1 MSQRL
6 VILGGGES
14 GVGAGILALQQG
26 FDVFLSDY
34 GKIKDKFKKELIE
47 NNIPFEEEQHTEDQI
62 LNADIIIKSPG
73 ISEKVPI
80 VKKIA
85 EKGIPILSEIEF
97 ASRYTDAFIIAIS
110 GSNGKTT
117 TTLLTYEILK
127 NAGLNV
133 QVAGNVGNSF
143 AREVAKNGRDYY
155 VLEVSSFQLDN
166 CYDFHPNIAI
176 LLNITPDHL
185 DRYNY
190 EFDLYARSKYRL
202 VQNLT
207 DEDYFIYCS
216 DDNTLNHYN
225 QELAKG
231 TLLPFSITKTDNQ
244 TAYLENNQIK
254 ININQNQFN
263 MSIYELALQGKHN
276 IYNSMVAAITGNVL
290 KIRKDSVRESL
301 MHFKGVEHRLEYVIK
316 VHGIQFIN
324 DSKATNINSTWYALE
339 SVKRP
344 IIWIAG
350 GTDKGNDYEQLKHL
364 VKEKVKALVC
374 LGVDNS
380 KLIKAFDGVVPVIT
394 ETQSMIEA
402 VGKSYKLATKGET
415 VLLSPACASFDLFSN
430 YEDRG
435 RQFKNC
441 VYNL

>member
-1 MSQRL
+1 MSQKL

-14 GVGAGILALQQG
+14 GIGAGILAIKEG
-26 FDVFLSDY
+26 FNVFLSDF
-34 GKIKDKFKKELIE
+34 GKIKDKFKKKLIE
-47 NNIPFEEEQHTEDQI
+47 YNIPFEEEQHTEEQI

-73 ISEKVPI
+73 ISDKVPI
-80 VKKIA
+80 VKKILD
-85 EKGIPILSEIEF
+85 KGIPIQSEIEF
-97 ASRYTDAFIIAIS
+97 ASHFTDAFVIAIS

-117 TTLLTYEILK
+117 TALLIYDLLK

-133 QVAGNVGNSF
+133 QIAGNIGNSF
-143 AREVAKNGRDYY
+143 AYEVAKKEYNYF

-202 VQNLT
+202 IQNLT
-207 DEDYFIYCS
+207 KEDFFIYCS
-216 DDNTLNHYN
+216 DDDTLNHYN
-225 QELAKG
+225 RELAKG
-231 TLLPFSITKTDNQ
+231 TLIPFSITKTENQ
-244 TAYLENNQIK
+244 TAFLNNNQIN
-254 ININQNQFN
+254 INLNQNQFN

-364 VKEKVKALVC
+364 VKDKVKALIC
-374 LGVDNS
+374 LGIDNS
-380 KLIKAFDGVVPVIT
+380 KLIKAFDGVVPIIT

-402 VGKSYKLATKGET
+402 VGKSYKLAKKGET